1 MGLIP
6 AHAGKTTTPAVLRP
20 AAFAHPRS
28 RGENQARRA
37 CLRRVR
43 GSSPLTRGKPERES
57 YGLFSSWLIPAHAG
71 KTRLTPYRSIGPR
84 AHPRSR
90 GENEHRPH
98 MVGRALGSSPL
109 TRGKLPAGRGDRLK
123 RGLIPAHAGK
133 TTGRSGE
140 AASNAAHPRSRG
152 ENCRCSLFSPSL
164 RGSSPLTRG
173 KRRPEGRGRI
183 HRGLIPAHAGKTG
196 SPRRFE
202 SYRRAHPRSRGENT
216 RKSVHGSITA
226 GSSPLTRGKPPQRRS
241 RCPARW
247 AHPRSRG
254 ENSGLIP
261 FNVGLG
267 GSSPLTRGKQ
277 RGRLD
282 ADGRTGL
289 IPAHAGKTGRVGGVE
304 NSHRA
309 HPRSR
314 GENGRDDF
322 GGAAVSGSSPLT
334 RGKRQPSLRLI
345 L

>member
-1 MGLIP
+1 M
-6 AHAGKTTTPAVLRP
+6 
-20 AAFAHPRS
+20 
-28 RGENQARRA
+28 
-37 CLRRVR
+37 R
-43 GSSPLTRGKPERES
+43 GSSPLTRGKPPLMPS
-57 YGLFSSWLIPAHAG
+57 QMVDQWLIPAHAG
-71 KTRLTPYRSIGPR
+71 KTRPRSRRYGTSR

-90 GENEHRPH
+90 GENWLS
-98 MVGRALGSSPL
+98 APL
-109 TRGKLPAGRGDRLK
+109 RVVQ
-123 RGLIPAHAGK
+123 
-133 TTGRSGE
+133 E
-140 AASNAAHPRSRG
+140 
-152 ENCRCSLFSPSL
+152 
-164 RGSSPLTRG
+164 
-173 KRRPEGRGRI
+173 
-183 HRGLIPAHAGKTG
+183 
-196 SPRRFE
+196 
-202 SYRRAHPRSRGENT
+202 
-216 RKSVHGSITA
+216 

-334 RGKRQPSLRLI
+334 RGKRGQAICLSVMTGLIPAHAGKTVTQSTHDYDRAAHPRSRGENVTLSRSRSILTGSSPLTRGKRSRPRRRRRERGLIPAHAGKIAVAHGHLRRAAAHPRSRGENRRDRPPMESAPGSSPLTRGKSERPCPLIRAGSLIPAHAGKIRTRSR
-345 L
+345 